1 MLWPGRFSSTGDPGP
16 EFSATAVSGQRTESG
31 DGGNRAVEHRLSGA
45 GDNGVAKY
53 RQAER
58 RIPASVPCSAWMGAH
73 QPDRRLRLASEPE
86 ERRGAIS
93 AATNAG
99 KTSLFSPIQATCPKA
114 PCAPSSGKPAS
125 RSTPSSVPICRRQR
139 KDRKSKATFR
149 AVYGNVCGLFEA
161 VDRPACGTCLPSRGV
176 FVVLGTWVGVAALL
190 CSRWWSRTRLPDP
203 FLILVLVVGHDVGRR
218 IGVVRFAGGEVTPS
232 ISRAQERAPGDAGA
246 DGSCRGSD
254 ADCGVD
260 RKIRRERIFAPAPP
274 GRVAW
279 MRRAQSAVVIPVG
292 HVCGG
297 GAAPGSELCRSPIKI
312 GIAQTSSSLI

>member
-125 RSTPSSVPICRRQR
+125 RSTPSSVPICWRQR
-139 KDRKSKATFR
+139 KDKQGIASTISSHSLSRRMCNLSNCHTDRLHTPKRWTYKYQTAWPCIFYRLELHDTLSTPYLKMAVRTSSRKSD
-149 AVYGNVCGLFEA
+149 CGLIS
-161 VDRPACGTCLPSRGV
+161 DR
-176 FVVLGTWVGVAALL
+176 
-190 CSRWWSRTRLPDP
+190 
-203 FLILVLVVGHDVGRR
+203 
-218 IGVVRFAGGEVTPS
+218 
-232 ISRAQERAPGDAGA
+232 
-246 DGSCRGSD
+246 
-254 ADCGVD
+254 
-260 RKIRRERIFAPAPP
+260 
-274 GRVAW
+274 
-279 MRRAQSAVVIPVG
+279 
-292 HVCGG
+292 
-297 GAAPGSELCRSPIKI
+297 
-312 GIAQTSSSLI
+312 SSLLLNLEEILSSHFFHSTSVD